1 MDIQKVIE
9 IFDVRVVLIQEISA
23 KSPHNFIKML
33 KARRCLLY
41 LDSGIFSIYARLLQ
55 RNIFLRSTSLSKKK
69 HSRYNPIMYSENN
82 VSSPAAKM
90 RTNECFYGN
99 EQKF

>member
-41 LDSGIFSIYARLLQ
+41 RVSP
-55 RNIFLRSTSLSKKK
+55 KKK
-69 HSRYNPIMYSENN
+69 T
-82 VSSPAAKM
+82 SP
-90 RTNECFYGN
+90 
-99 EQKF
+99 